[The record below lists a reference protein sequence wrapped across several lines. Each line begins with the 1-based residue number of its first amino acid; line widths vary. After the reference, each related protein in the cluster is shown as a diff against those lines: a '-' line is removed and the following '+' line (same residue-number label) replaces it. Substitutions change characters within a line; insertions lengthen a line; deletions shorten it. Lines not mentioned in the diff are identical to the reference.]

1 MTMKILQ
8 VTPDYY
14 PEIGGIERHI
24 QAISAQMAARGHTV
38 VVATMAPRVAAPL
51 RELTN
56 EVTVLRFPWVGT
68 AVYRFPRGLL
78 RYLQRS
84 RDDFDIV
91 HVHNYHTSLIPIV
104 ALARPRHMVVTPHLN
119 DRPHS
124 MVAQALHHP
133 YRAVGR
139 WALLRAQAIVCVSPP
154 ERDRLL
160 TRLCLPADRTQVIAT
175 GVDVN
180 RFHPVPRGAAKGDL
194 QLLVVGRLEPY
205 KRIDGVI
212 DALALLPPT
221 YRLMVAGDGPARH
234 ALEQHAAACGVGD
247 RVTFTGHVSDDQLV
261 DVYQHARV
269 LINLSTAEAFG
280 LTLIEAVATGCRVV
294 SSDIPAFRNLAAAF
308 PDRIMV
314 VPQRGNHAVAA
325 AIEVM
330 AQRPNEAPVD
340 LADYSWTKTVDS
352 LLDLYGRLVY
362 AAKGDAPP
370 YGAPVPRPMSIST
383 VYTSATPLLPADTGQ
398 ADGNSG
404 HTMLATRDVSTL

>member
-1 MTMKILQ
+1 MSMKILQ

-24 QAISAQMAARGHTV
+24 QAISAHMAARGHTV
-38 VVATMAPRVAAPL
+38 FVATMAPRVAAPL
-51 RELTN
+51 REVTN
-56 EVTVLRFPWVGT
+56 EVTILRFPWVGT
-68 AVYRFPRGLL
+68 AVYRVPRGLL
-78 RYLQRS
+78 SYLRRS

-91 HVHNYHTSLIPIV
+91 HVHNYHASLIPIV

-124 MVAQALHHP
+124 TVAQALHHP
-133 YRAVGR
+133 YAVVGR
-139 WALLRAQAIVCVSPP
+139 WALLRAQAIVCISPP

-160 TRLCLPADRTQVIAT
+160 TRLGLPADRTQVITT

-180 RFHPVPRGAAKGDL
+180 RFHPVPRSATKGDL

-212 DALALLPPT
+212 DALALLPRT
-221 YRLMVAGDGPARH
+221 YQLVVAGDGPARH
-234 ALEQHAAACGVGD
+234 ALEQQAVASGVGD

-261 DVYQHARV
+261 DLYQHARV

-280 LTLIEAVATGCRVV
+280 LTLIEAVATGCCVV
-294 SSDIPAFRNLAAAF
+294 CSDIPAFRNLAATF

-314 VPQRGNHAVAA
+314 VPQGDNHAASA

-340 LADYSWTKTVDS
+340 LADYSWTKIADN

-362 AAKGDAPP
+362 AAEGDAPP
-370 YGAPVPRPMSIST
+370 YAALVSHPTPIST
-383 VYTSATPLLPADTGQ
+383 PVSAGDTTVAGG
-398 ADGNSG
+398 DGTG
-404 HTMLATRDVSTL
+404 RRE